1 MLILLTA
8 HLAVSLI
15 MFMRHH
21 FPNTAGKV
29 ASFLETSPI
38 QGIQGDIIPWIISVF
53 VCLILFLLVIFVV
66 R

>member
-1 MLILLTA
+1 
-8 HLAVSLI
+8 
-15 MFMRHH
+15 HH
-21 FPNTAGKV
+21 FPTTAGKV